1 MGHFALLNSENIVT
15 FVTVSRDEDD
25 NRELEISQQTGDKY
39 RRTSYNTRGGV
50 HYKSDNNTPSE
61 DQTKAF
67 RKNYAGLGYSYD
79 EQRDAFIP
87 PKPYPS
93 WVLDEF
99 SCLWDSPIPYPDITN
114 IPLPY
119 QIYNRYFW
127 NEDIVNWLLQKPFES
142 WELIE
147 DSYYISPTPYPTDGN
162 NYYWNEETLNWELII

>member
-50 HYKSDNNTPSE
+50 HYTNGIPSE

-67 RKNYAGLGYSYD
+67 RKNYAGVGYYYD
-79 EQRDAFIP
+79 SIRDAFIP
-87 PKPYPS
+87 PKPFPS
-93 WVLDEF
+93 WTLNED
-99 SCLWDSPIPYPDITN
+99 SCLWDSPVPYPN
-114 IPLPY
+114 
-119 QIYNRYFW
+119 
-127 NEDIVNWLLQKPFES
+127 
-142 WELIE
+142 
-147 DSYYISPTPYPTDGN
+147 DGN